1 MDYIITKLITSEG
14 EMKFYLVGHC
24 ADKKEAAAMAADE
37 YRKFNPD
44 ASPQNIAM
52 ITEWLTLKG
61 EYSFRRDKKNRI
73 QLAISELS
81 PNTTEVP
88 AARQLLFR
96 CISEDELLQEVSAR
110 LCPDGKS
117 QASR

>member
-1 MDYIITKLITSEG
+1 MDYIVTKLITTEK
-14 EMKFYLVGHC
+14 ETCFYLIGH
-24 ADKKEAAAMAADE
+24 AGDKKNAAALAAAE
-37 YRKFNPD
+37 YKKFHPD
-44 ASPQNIAM
+44 ASAQNVAM
-52 ITEWLTLKG
+52 ITEWLTMKL

-81 PNTTEVP
+81 PETTEVP

>member
-1 MDYIITKLITSEG
+1 MPGIN
-14 EMKFYLVGHC
+14 
-24 ADKKEAAAMAADE
+24 AAALAAAE
-37 YRKFNPD
+37 YKKFHPD
-44 ASPQNIAM
+44 ASAQNVAM
-52 ITEWLTLKG
+52 ITEWLTMKR

-81 PNTTEVP
+81 PETTEVP